1 MPFQESLERTSLVVQ
16 WLRLLASNAGAQV
29 QVLVGKLLIRSHMLH
44 GQNEKKKKLLER
56 TGSSFPHR
64 NLRKPLTVPSLEQS
78 MR

>member
-44 GQNEKKKKLLER
+44 GQNEKKKNFWKELDLV
-56 TGSSFPHR
+56 FPI
-64 NLRKPLTVPSLEQS
+64 EI
-78 MR
+78 